1 MTDISTSNPDHPGA
15 RPGARITETFDP
27 KDLINPEL
35 LDDLEEDREG
45 VSAEDMLEMI
55 QLYEGTLAEIK
66 EGQIV
71 KGEVVE
77 VRDNE
82 ILVDVGFKSEG
93 TIPLDQFRDVDQIR
107 VGDTYDV
114 YLENIED
121 QDGLI
126 ALSKEK
132 ADFLKVWEDIKFSF
146 DHGRIVHGVVDRRI
160 KGGLVVNLM
169 GRRQLPAR
177 FAGRP
182 APGAGSRRAAR
193 RNLRIPHHQD
203 QQAPP
208 QHRGEPPRGPGG
220 RA

>member
-1 MTDISTSNPDHPGA
+1 MTDISTSNPDHPAA

-27 KDLINPEL
+27 KDLISRDL
-35 LDDLEEDREG
+35 LEDLEEEG
-45 VSAEDMLEMI
+45 SEFSAEDMLEMI

-77 VRDNE
+77 VRDSE

-107 VGDTYDV
+107 VGDTFDV

-146 DHGRIVHGVVDRRI
+146 DHGRVVHGVVDRRI
-160 KGGLVVNLM
+160 KRGDVTERDYNKHIKELRDLTDECEVVDL
-169 GRRQLPAR
+169 
-177 FAGRP
+177 
-182 APGAGSRRAAR
+182 S
-193 RNLRIPHHQD
+193 
-203 QQAPP
+203 
-208 QHRGEPPRGPGG
+208 EPPTGG
-220 RA
+220 NGELGDS